1 MSEKKLS
8 EVVTRRHFLA
18 GTATTAAVALA
29 AAAVEAAPAKPA
41 VKAAP
46 AAKPAPAKPAEKPEV
61 AKAEPAK
68 PAAPPPPTVNV
79 AVIGLGPHGRETLAS
94 LSRAPGV
101 NIVAVCDKYEPF
113 HKRGLEV
120 APKAA
125 AVADYRQVLDRA
137 DVQAVFIATPTHQ
150 HKEIALAAIQA
161 GKHVYLEAPMAH
173 TLEDGRAIAR
183 AAQSSKGVF
192 QVGQQ
197 NRGNPQ
203 HHHVQH
209 FIHSAVLGKLT
220 YGRGQW
226 HKRDTLYRGA
236 PSEERMR
243 EINWRIDPALSLGL
257 IGEYGIHNL
266 DVSNWFQN
274 KLPVAVTGFSAMLG
288 DWEKE
293 RKVADT
299 VQCVLEY
306 PGGARFSYD
315 ATHTNSYEGQFDLF
329 GGSDAAVLLR
339 DQRAW
344 LFKEADAPLLGW
356 EVYARK
362 DDWGDETG
370 IALVADAS
378 KQIKEGKIP
387 GKEKQTTDPGKT
399 ALYFAAE
406 AFLNCIREN
415 KKPDCGPVEGY
426 QALVTALKANEAAVK
441 GTRIVYQQEWF
452 SL

>member
-1 MSEKKLS
+1 MSEKKQP

-18 GTATTAAVALA
+18 GSATTAAAALVATG
-29 AAAVEAAPAKPA
+29 VE
-41 VKAAP
+41 AAP
-46 AAKPAPAKPAEKPEV
+46 AAKPAPAKPAAKPAAKPEA
-61 AKAEPAK
+61 AKTEPAK
-68 PAAPPPPTVNV
+68 PAGPAPAPVNV
-79 AVIGLGPHGRETLAS
+79 AVIGLGPQGRETLAS
-94 LSRAPGV
+94 LSR
-101 NIVAVCDKYEPF
+101 VAGANVVVVCDKYEPF
-113 HKRGLEV
+113 HRRGLEA
-120 APKAA
+120 APKASA
-125 AVADYRQVLDRA
+125 LSDYRQALERA

-173 TLEDGRAIAR
+173 TMEDGRAIAK
-183 AAQSSKGVF
+183 AAQGAKTIF

-203 HHHVQH
+203 HHHVHH
-209 FIHSAVLGKLT
+209 FIHSAVLGKIT

-226 HKRDTLYRGA
+226 HKRDTMYRGA
-236 PSEERMR
+236 PSDERMR
-243 EINWRIDPALSLGL
+243 EINWRLDPALSLGL
-257 IGEYGIHNL
+257 IGEYGIHSL
-266 DVSNWFQN
+266 DVSNWFQAA
-274 KLPVAVTGFSAMLG
+274 LPVAVTGFSAMLG
-288 DWEKE
+288 EWE
-293 RKVADT
+293 RPRQVADT

-306 PGGARFSYD
+306 PGGVRYSFD
-315 ATHTNSYEGQFDLF
+315 ATHTNSYEGQYDLF

-362 DDWGDETG
+362 DEWGDETG

-387 GKEKQTTDPGKT
+387 GKEKQVTDPGKT
-399 ALYFAAE
+399 ALFFAAE

-452 SL
+452 NL